1 MPLKTNSFVTFISYK
16 DYKEYEIIYKF
27 FIVGVITGIDQSED
41 YLLWEQKVVCSSP
54 IFLSKNRE
62 MLSIIFILLLFGT
75 LDVMF
80 IPRKNYIQLKLTAL
94 Q

>member
-1 MPLKTNSFVTFISYK
+1 M
-16 DYKEYEIIYKF
+16 
-27 FIVGVITGIDQSED
+27 G
-41 YLLWEQKVVCSSP
+41 SSP

-75 LDVMF
+75 LHVMF
-80 IPRKNYIQLKLTAL
+80 IPRENSIQLKLTAL